1 MYTSEQIDSIMKELD
16 LDTTDANA
24 RQVVERLANAKPT
37 VPVID
42 QNFISQ
48 LRAELQQ
55 RAGAGVASMQMQ
67 SEPNES
73 KFIPK
78 TINYFNMLM
87 NKTLVAAIVVAII
100 VIGAGGAWY
109 ASNTDRPLFQGG
121 SFGGGDQVLSG
132 KYDVKS
138 VPEESFG
145 NLDKVA
151 IVTATDAAKLNSS
164 NGGGTNGVPTGMGA
178 GGSAMAVAPTT
189 VPATA
194 SASAE
199 IAMPADKMIAPGEP
213 YPGQVYYE
221 FTYEGSKNL
230 EGLNATQPVLKRTKP
245 VQYPGFVSRVV
256 SLLSFGLIDLSA
268 LQNVQL
274 QNISFVE
281 DREYGYGAYVD
292 VQQGTVSMYQNYE
305 KWPQPDYT
313 QCKEGI
319 CNALRDPKELP
330 ADADVMAAVE
340 TFIQQYKISKDG
352 YGTPRVVEPWRVGY
366 EIALAQGSTS
376 IYIPEQVQVVYPL
389 MLENKEVY
397 DESGNLYGLNVMV
410 DAKTLRVTSVYNLVS
425 KQFERSEYKG
435 ETDSRRIL
443 EVAQNGGFRNY
454 NYPDQQIGKRVE
466 LKLGAPTMQMVNIY
480 YSTDNYRTNSEL
492 YMPAL
497 VFPIQN
503 WKEAG
508 YWRQSVMVP
517 LVKSIL
523 DSDAQPQ
530 PIPMPVDLPV
540 SNVQGAATT
549 EPAIKP
555 QNGAR

>member
-1 MYTSEQIDSIMKELD
+1 MYTSEQIDSIMNELELD
-16 LDTTDANA
+16 PTDASA

-48 LRAELQQ
+48 LRADLQQ
-55 RAGAGVASMQMQ
+55 RAGAAQ
-67 SEPNES
+67 SNES

-87 NKTLVAAIVVAII
+87 NKTLVAAIVVAVI

-138 VPEESFG
+138 VAEESFG

-164 NGGGTNGVPTGMGA
+164 NSGAGASATGIGGGGANPTM
-178 GGSAMAVAPTT
+178 SST
-189 VPATA
+189 PAT
-194 SASAE
+194 AE
-199 IAMPADKMIAPGEP
+199 IAMTEDQKLIAPGEP
-213 YPGQVYYE
+213 YPGQVYYT
-221 FTYEGSKNL
+221 FSYEGNKNL
-230 EGLNATQPVLKRTKP
+230 DGLNATQPVLKRSKP
-245 VQYPGFVSRVV
+245 VQSPGFVSRVV

-274 QNISFVE
+274 QNISFAE

-292 VQQGTVSMYQNYE
+292 VQQGSVSMYQNYE

-319 CNALRDPKELP
+319 CNSLKDPKDLP

-340 TFIQQYKISKDG
+340 TFIQKYQISKEG
-352 YGTPRVVEPWRVGY
+352 YGTPRVVEPWRAGY

-389 MLENKEVY
+389 MLENKEVF
-397 DESGNLYGLNVMV
+397 DESGNVYGLNVMV
-410 DAKTLRVTSVYNLVS
+410 DAKTLRVTSVYNLLS

-443 EVAQNGGFRNY
+443 DVAQSGGFRNY
-454 NYPDQQIGKRVE
+454 NYPDQQIGKKVE
-466 LKLGAPTMQMVNIY
+466 LKLGTPTVQMVNIF

-523 DSDAQPQ
+523 DSDVQQPQ
-530 PIPMPVDLPV
+530 PTPMPAADVPV
-540 SNVQGAATT
+540 SNVQGATTT
-549 EPAIKP
+549 EPAVKP